1 MIIHWLSGNAS
12 LCKKRP
18 ICLLPIGGRRAVVF
32 RQLRWGKVEHT
43 QVRVLLIH
51 AEEAVVLKKTKQ
63 KVMRENKQF
72 ILLVPPQTTNLAPNH
87 SGTHEHFH
95 R

>member
-18 ICLLPIGGRRAVVF
+18 ICLLTIRGRRAVVF
-32 RQLRWGKVEHT
+32 RQLRWRKVEHT

-51 AEEAVVLKKTKQ
+51 TVEAVVLKKKQ

-72 ILLVPPQTTNLAPNH
+72 ISLLPPQTTNLAPNH